1 MKLNGEFIGTGG
13 IFEEVLSDLIEYLKL
28 ADILICLKWPISY
41 TLINNDGVQ

>member
-1 MKLNGEFIGTGG
+1 MKLNGAFIGTDG

-28 ADILICLKWPISY
+28 VDILICLKWPISY